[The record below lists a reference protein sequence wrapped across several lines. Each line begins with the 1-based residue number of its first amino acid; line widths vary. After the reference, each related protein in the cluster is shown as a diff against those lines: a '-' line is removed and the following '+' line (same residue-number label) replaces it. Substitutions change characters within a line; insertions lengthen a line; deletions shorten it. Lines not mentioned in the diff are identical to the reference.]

1 MKRYRS
7 LVLLPALLLAGAALA
22 QETKLEFKLVPGTFR
37 THSTS
42 HVDQVLTI
50 MGQAVPTKSDSTS
63 VTRVT
68 IGPRAADGTVR
79 LEQKTESIAAKIQLP
94 NGTLTFDSAKPEA
107 TKADNEML
115 NALADILKASA
126 SASYTVVLGKDNRAV
141 SVDGVDK
148 VLAEAPESVRPG
160 LKDELSIDAIKHATN
175 QAYSLFPDKPVKKG
189 DRWMRETVTRIGGG
203 QTLTFENFYEYQGTV
218 EKGGKTFDKI
228 SVFTNSVK
236 YAISAPAGSMVDV
249 KDSDLKIDSSSGTL
263 LYDRELG
270 RVVESTSTVHIVGAM
285 TLSVNNMDLGTKIDL
300 TMEQSSAIK

>member
-7 LVLLPALLLAGAALA
+7 LILLPALLLAGAALA

-37 THSTS
+37 TQSTS
-42 HVDQVLTI
+42 RVEQVLTI
-50 MGQAVPTKSDSTS
+50 MGQAIPTKADSTT
-63 VTRVT
+63 VTRST
-68 IGPRAADGTVR
+68 IGPRAADGSVR
-79 LEQKTESIAAKIQLP
+79 LEQKTESIAAKVQLP
-94 NGTLTFDSAKPEA
+94 NGTLTFDSTKPEA

-115 NALADILKASA
+115 QALADIFKAST
-126 SASYTVVLGKDNRAV
+126 SAVYTIVLGKDNRAV
-141 SVDGVDK
+141 SVDGIEK
-148 VLAEAPESVRPG
+148 ALAEAPEAVRG
-160 LKDELSIDAIKHATN
+160 ALKDELSADAIKEATN

-189 DRWMRETVTRIGGG
+189 DRWTRETVARIGGG

-218 EKGGKTFDKI
+218 EKAGKTYDKI
-228 SVFTNSVK
+228 SVFTNGVK
-236 YAISAPAGSMVDV
+236 YAIKAPAGGQIDV

-285 TLSVNNMDLGTKIDL
+285 TLSVNNMDLGTKLDL